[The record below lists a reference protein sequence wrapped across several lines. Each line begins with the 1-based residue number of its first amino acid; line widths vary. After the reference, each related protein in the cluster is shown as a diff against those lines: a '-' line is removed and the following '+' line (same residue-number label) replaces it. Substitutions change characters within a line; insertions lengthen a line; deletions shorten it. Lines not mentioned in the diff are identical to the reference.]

1 MEFFFIEYAGFLA
14 KTVTLV
20 IAILVVLASFAALR
34 SKGRRKSTGQLQV
47 SKLNDFYKG
56 LRERLEQ
63 TLLDKDQLKA
73 LRKAEGKAEK
83 GREEKNKD
91 KPAAKP
97 RVFVLDFDG
106 DIKASATESLRHEI
120 TALLTL
126 ATPKD
131 EVVLRLESGGGMVH
145 SYGLASSQL
154 ARIRQAG
161 VPLTVCI
168 DKVAASGGYMMACI
182 GEKIISAPFAILGS
196 IGVVAQLPNVN
207 RLLKKH
213 DIDFEVLTA
222 GEYKRTLT
230 VFGENTEKGREKF
243 QEDLDITHELFKN
256 FVSNYRP
263 QLAIDE
269 VATGEVW
276 LGVAAQGKGLVDE
289 LKTSDEYLAERAKGA
304 ELYHLHYAE
313 RKKPAG
319 THRHGGQR
327 LGGSRAAQLV
337 EPPDPAAVLVI
348 RGQNRQFPVGASL
361 LAIAAAQ
368 PTSSVQTHRHR
379 EQARSHSGS
388 GGAGH

>member
-1 MEFFFIEYAGFLA
+1 MEFLADYASFLA

-20 IAILVVLASFAALR
+20 VAIVVVLVAIASMR
-34 SKGRRKSTGQLQV
+34 GKGRRRSAGQLQV
-47 SKLNDFYKG
+47 TKLNDFYKG

-63 TLLDKDQLKA
+63 SLLDKERVKA
-73 LRKAEGKAEK
+73 LRKEQGKALKKEK
-83 GREEKNKD
+83 KLGE
-91 KPAAKP
+91 PKP
-97 RVFVLDFDG
+97 RVYVMDFEG
-106 DIKASATESLRHEI
+106 DIKASATESMRHEI

-126 ATPKD
+126 ATDKD

-161 VPLTVCI
+161 IPLTICI

-182 GEKIISAPFAILGS
+182 GNKIISAPFAILGS

-243 QEDLDITHELFKN
+243 QEDLDITHDLFKN
-256 FVSNYRP
+256 FVARYRP

-276 LGVAAQGKGLVDE
+276 LGMAALDNQLVDE
-289 LKTSDEYLAERAKGA
+289 LKTSDEYLSERAKSA
-304 ELYHLHYAE
+304 DVFHLHYVQRKSLQE
-313 RKKPAG
+313 RVGLAATG
-319 THRHGGQR
+319 SVDRLLLNWWSRLTQQR
-327 LGGSRAAQLV
+327 
-337 EPPDPAAVLVI
+337 
-348 RGQNRQFPVGASL
+348 FW
-361 LAIAAAQ
+361 
-368 PTSSVQTHRHR
+368 
-379 EQARSHSGS
+379 
-388 GGAGH
+388 

>member
-1 MEFFFIEYAGFLA
+1 MDFLADYAGFLA
-14 KTVTLV
+14 RTVTLV
-20 IAILVVLASFAALR
+20 VAIIVVLVAIAALR
-34 SKGRRKSTGQLQV
+34 GKGRRKAAGQLQV

-56 LRERLEQ
+56 LRERLEAN
-63 TLLDKDQLKA
+63 LLDKHQLKA
-73 LRKAEGKAEK
+73 LRKEQSKAQSK
-83 GREEKNKD
+83 TDKKQKNKPD
-91 KPAAKP
+91 SKA

-120 TALLTL
+120 TAVLTL
-126 ATPKD
+126 ATSRD

-182 GEKIISAPFAILGS
+182 GEKIISAPFAVLGS

-207 RLLKKH
+207 KLLKKH

-243 QEDLDITHELFKN
+243 QEDLDVTHKLFKS
-256 FVSNYRP
+256 FVAHYRP
-263 QLAIDE
+263 QLSIDE

-276 LGVAAQGKGLVDE
+276 LGMTALEKQLVDE
-289 LKTSDEYLAERAKGA
+289 LKTSDEYLAERAKQA
-304 ELYHLHYAE
+304 EVFHLHYAE
-313 RKKPAG
+313 RKSLQERVGLAAAVSADHLLTRVWG
-319 THRHGGQR
+319 RLSGQR
-327 LGGSRAAQLV
+327 
-337 EPPDPAAVLVI
+337 
-348 RGQNRQFPVGASL
+348 FW
-361 LAIAAAQ
+361 
-368 PTSSVQTHRHR
+368 
-379 EQARSHSGS
+379 
-388 GGAGH
+388 

>member
-1 MEFFFIEYAGFLA
+1 VEFLSEYAVFLA

-34 SKGRRKSTGQLQV
+34 SKGRRKSAGQLQV

-73 LRKAEGKAEK
+73 LRKSQAKTEK
-83 GREEKNKD
+83 KQKK
-91 KPAAKP
+91 KPEAKP
-97 RVFVLDFDG
+97 RVFVLDFNG

-126 ATPKD
+126 ATSKD

-154 ARIRQAG
+154 ARIREAG

-182 GEKIISAPFAILGS
+182 GQKIISAPFAILGS

-243 QEDLDITHELFKN
+243 QEDLDITHQLFKN
-256 FVSNYRP
+256 FVARYRP

-269 VATGEVW
+269 VATGEIW
-276 LGVAAQGKGLVDE
+276 LGIAAMDMQLVDE
-289 LKTSDEYLAERAKGA
+289 LKTSDEYLAERAKQS

-313 RKKPAG
+313 RKSLPERIG
-319 THRHGGQR
+319 M
-327 LGGSRAAQLV
+327 AA
-337 EPPDPAAVLVI
+337 
-348 RGQNRQFPVGASL
+348 
-361 LAIAAAQ
+361 
-368 PTSSVQTHRHR
+368 
-379 EQARSHSGS
+379 SGS
-388 GGAGH
+388 VDRVLLSWWSRLTQQRFW

>member
-1 MEFFFIEYAGFLA
+1 VEFLAEYASFLA

-20 IAILVVLASFAALR
+20 VAIVVVLVTLAALR
-34 SKGRRKSTGQLQV
+34 GKGRRATGQLQV
-47 SKLNDFYKG
+47 VKLNDFYKG

-63 TLLDKDQLKA
+63 SLLSKDQLKA
-73 LRKAEGKAEK
+73 LRKQTGKA
-83 GREEKNKD
+83 D
-91 KPAAKP
+91 KKQKKQKKQPDDKP
-97 RVFVLDFDG
+97 RVFVLDFVG

-126 ATPKD
+126 AKPTD
-131 EVVLRLESGGGMVH
+131 EVVVRLESGGGMVH

-161 VPLTVCI
+161 IPLTVCI

-182 GEKIISAPFAILGS
+182 GQKIISAPFAILGS

-213 DIDFEVLTA
+213 DIDYEVLTA

-243 QEDLDITHELFKN
+243 QQDLDITHQLFKN
-256 FVSNYRP
+256 FVSQYRP

-276 LGVAAQGKGLVDE
+276 LGVAAVDKKLVDE
-289 LKTSDEYLAERAKGA
+289 LKTSDEYLSTRAKEA
-304 ELYHLHYAE
+304 QLYHLHYAQRKSLQEKVGLAASTSAE
-313 RKKPAG
+313 RVVDSLWARL
-319 THRHGGQR
+319 TQQR
-327 LGGSRAAQLV
+327 
-337 EPPDPAAVLVI
+337 
-348 RGQNRQFPVGASL
+348 FW
-361 LAIAAAQ
+361 
-368 PTSSVQTHRHR
+368 
-379 EQARSHSGS
+379 
-388 GGAGH
+388 